1 MSGDNWISIPV
12 LFIVFREVAE
22 AAIIVSVLLSFL
34 RQVLG
39 DDPSLR
45 KRLSRQIWAGTI
57 LGLLISLAIG
67 GVFILVWNIYG
78 KNLWAASEGIWVG
91 CFSFIAVLMITLI
104 GIAMLRT
111 NQMQE
116 KWKLKLA
123 KAMDDENANGLGN
136 QSRKYALFLLPLVT
150 VLREGLEAV
159 VFIGG
164 VTFTEDPKA
173 IPLAVILGVA
183 SGLLVGWVIYRGGN
197 KMRLHPFFVASTC
210 LLMLLAAGL
219 VSKGVAAFEADY
231 WNRLTGAQSDDAGT
245 FDPRYNLWAL
255 KCCDPKKPDA
265 GWWSVANALV
275 GWSNIASYWTVGS
288 YILYW
293 GLVSAWLIRL
303 NNKRITKVLANAA
316 SRPLLS
322 EGSSATEYEGDEGEE
337 LYRPTLGS
345 SNAIPSERTL
355 IGSGFGSTQD
365 VIAENSEQGGL
376 QSHLTRRHDGYG
388 TASSRTRTA
397 PGIPANGHRRQS
409 AALKSSSHEKKLD

>member
-1 MSGDNWISIPV
+1 MSGDNWLSIPV
-12 LFIVFREVAE
+12 FFIIFRETTE

-34 RQVLG
+34 RQVLT
-39 DDPSLR
+39 DDSAMR
-45 KRLSRQIWAGTI
+45 KRLSRQIWAGTG

-67 GVFILVWNIYG
+67 GAFILVWNWYG

-91 CFSFIAVLMITLI
+91 SFSFVAVFMITVI

-173 IPLAVILGVA
+173 IPLAVVAGVA
-183 SGLLVGWVIYRGGN
+183 LGLLIGFAIYRGGN
-197 KMRLHPFFVASTC
+197 KMRLHPFFVGSTC
-210 LLMLLAAGL
+210 LLLLLAAGL
-219 VSKGVAAFEADY
+219 VSKGVAAFEADH

-255 KCCDPKKPDA
+255 KCCDPKQPDA

-293 GLVSAWLIRL
+293 GIVSAWLVRL
-303 NNKRITKVLANAA
+303 NNKRIQKAVGGAGGSSVSAT
-316 SRPLLS
+316 RPLLGATS
-322 EGSSATEYEGDEGEE
+322 MGEEEDGQGEYRPAIGSSSVY
-337 LYRPTLGS
+337 S
-345 SNAIPSERTL
+345 
-355 IGSGFGSTQD
+355 
-365 VIAENSEQGGL
+365 SEQTLTGSESAESSGHGHHHASA
-376 QSHLTRRHDGYG
+376 QFGNVTRRHDGYG
-388 TASSRTRTA
+388 AVGTANASDGVGVGVGAGGGER
-397 PGIPANGHRRQS
+397 P
-409 AALKSSSHEKKLD
+409 E

>member
-1 MSGDNWISIPV
+1 MGEGTLISLPIFFV
-12 LFIVFREVAE
+12 IFRETVE

-39 DDPSLR
+39 DDPVMR
-45 KRLSRQIWAGTI
+45 KRLSRQIWAGTF
-57 LGLLISLAIG
+57 LGLLVSLAIG
-67 GVFILVWNIYG
+67 GAFILVWNWYG

-91 CFSFIAVLMITLI
+91 CFSLLAVLMITII

-123 KAMDDENANGLGN
+123 KAMDNENANGLGN

-173 IPLAVILGVA
+173 IPLAVVAGVA
-183 SGLLVGWVIYRGGN
+183 LGMLIGFVIYRGGN
-197 KMRLHPFFVASTC
+197 KMRLHPFFVGSTC

-231 WNRLTGAQSDDAGT
+231 WTRVTGAQSDDAGS
-245 FDPRYNLWAL
+245 FDPRFNLWAL

-275 GWSNIASYWTVGS
+275 GWSNIASYWTVGG
-288 YILYW
+288 YICYW

-303 NNKRITKVLANAA
+303 NEKRIQKAVGKANA
-316 SRPLLS
+316 SRPLLGAG
-322 EGSSATEYEGDEGEE
+322 GSASVVDIEEDGEA
-337 LYRPTLGS
+337 YTPAIGAS
-345 SNAIPSERTL
+345 SSYPSEQTL
-355 IGSGFGSTQD
+355 AGFEGATS
-365 VIAENSEQGGL
+365 SESAGHGVHHP
-376 QSHLTRRHDGYG
+376 HLTRRHDGYG
-388 TASSRTRTA
+388 TVGNVGA
-397 PGIPANGHRRQS
+397 GANSGGERP
-409 AALKSSSHEKKLD
+409 E

>member
-1 MSGDNWISIPV
+1 MGGYLSIPTF
-12 LFIVFREVAE
+12 FIIFRETVE

-34 RQVLG
+34 RQVLN
-39 DDPSLR
+39 DDPVMR
-45 KRLSRQIWAGTI
+45 KRLSRQIWAGTA

-67 GVFILVWNIYG
+67 GGFILVWNWYG

-123 KAMDDENANGLGN
+123 KAMDNENANGLGN

-173 IPLAVILGVA
+173 IPLAVVAGVA
-183 SGLLVGWVIYRGGN
+183 LGLLIGFLIYRGGN
-197 KMRLHPFFVASTC
+197 KMRLHPFFVGSTC
-210 LLMLLAAGL
+210 LLMMLAAGL
-219 VSKGVAAFEADY
+219 VSKGVAAFEADH

-255 KCCDPKKPDA
+255 KCCDPKQPDA

-288 YILYW
+288 YIMYW

-303 NNKRITKVLANAA
+303 NNKRIQKALGGGVATA

-322 EGSSATEYEGDEGEE
+322 TGSSATELEEEGEA
-337 LYRPTLGS
+337 YTPVTGS
-345 SNAIPSERTL
+345 SSAH
-355 IGSGFGSTQD
+355 
-365 VIAENSEQGGL
+365 ASEQTLTGYDGVESSAHGG
-376 QSHLTRRHDGYG
+376 QQPHHLTRRHDGYG
-388 TASSRTRTA
+388 AVVNAGASTGTGSGAGASGVER
-397 PGIPANGHRRQS
+397 P
-409 AALKSSSHEKKLD
+409 E

>member
-1 MSGDNWISIPV
+1 MSGYLSIPTF
-12 LFIVFREVAE
+12 FIIFRETVE

-34 RQVLG
+34 RQVLS
-39 DDPSLR
+39 DDHVMR
-45 KRLSRQIWAGTI
+45 KRLSRQIWAGTG

-67 GVFILVWNIYG
+67 GGFILVWNWYG

-173 IPLAVILGVA
+173 IPLAVVAGVA
-183 SGLLVGWVIYRGGN
+183 LGLLIGFLIYRGGN
-197 KMRLHPFFVASTC
+197 KMRLHPFFVGSTC

-219 VSKGVAAFEADY
+219 VSKGVAAFEADH

-255 KCCDPKKPDA
+255 KCCDPKQPDA

-288 YILYW
+288 YIMYW

-303 NNKRITKVLANAA
+303 NNKRVQKATARGGATA

-322 EGSSATEYEGDEGEE
+322 AGSSATDLEEDGEV
-337 LYRPTLGS
+337 YTPVAGS
-345 SNAIPSERTL
+345 SSEQTL
-355 IGSGFGSTQD
+355 IGYEGAEGS
-365 VIAENSEQGGL
+365 IHGGH
-376 QSHLTRRHDGYG
+376 QPHHLTRRHDGYG
-388 TASSRTRTA
+388 AVGNAGTTTGA
-397 PGIPANGHRRQS
+397 ANGGGERP
-409 AALKSSSHEKKLD
+409 E

>member
-1 MSGDNWISIPV
+1 MRLQTFNFHNLDKHRNW
-12 LFIVFREVAE
+12 
-22 AAIIVSVLLSFL
+22 
-34 RQVLG
+34 
-39 DDPSLR
+39 
-45 KRLSRQIWAGTI
+45 
-57 LGLLISLAIG
+57 
-67 GVFILVWNIYG
+67 YG

-123 KAMDDENANGLGN
+123 KAMDDENTNGLGN

-173 IPLAVILGVA
+173 IPLAVVAGVTL
-183 SGLLVGWVIYRGGN
+183 GLLIGFLIYRGGN
-197 KMRLHPFFVASTC
+197 KMRLQPFFVGSTC

-219 VSKGVAAFEADY
+219 VSKGVAAFEADH

-255 KCCDPKKPDA
+255 KCCDPKQPDA

-288 YILYW
+288 YIMYW

-303 NNKRITKVLANAA
+303 KNKRVQKAGGNATA
-316 SRPLLS
+316 SQPLLS
-322 EGSSATEYEGDEGEE
+322 EGSSTTDLEEDGEVHTPAT
-337 LYRPTLGS
+337 GS
-345 SNAIPSERTL
+345 SSAH
-355 IGSGFGSTQD
+355 
-365 VIAENSEQGGL
+365 ASEQTLTGYESAESSAHGGH
-376 QSHLTRRHDGYG
+376 QPHHLTRRHDGYG
-388 TASSRTRTA
+388 TVRNVGASATSGAGTGTGGGER
-397 PGIPANGHRRQS
+397 P
-409 AALKSSSHEKKLD
+409 E